1 MTTTTDFD
9 ITQIET
15 TETSFLALKHPGT
28 EEPLVTKGDEPAAV
42 GITFWAPG
50 SEPYETASAKRTN
63 RSLLRSK
70 RKIDLNADMLR
81 ADTIDF
87 LADITVSFDQ
97 LAYPPAGDA
106 KGRDLFKALYGD
118 RKYSWVVE
126 QANSHLA
133 DWGSFT
139 KGSAKN

>member
-9 ITQIET
+9 ITEIET
-15 TETSFLALKHPGT
+15 SETSFLHLKHPGT
-28 EEPLVTKGDEPAAV
+28 EEPLHTKGDEPAAV

-70 RKIDLNADMLR
+70 RKIDLTADMLR
-81 ADTIDF
+81 RDSIDF
-87 LADITVSFDQ
+87 LADITKSFDN
-97 LAYPPAGDA
+97 LAYSHAGDA
-106 KGRDLFKALYGD
+106 KGRDLFAALYGD
-118 RKYSWVVE
+118 RKYGWAVE

-133 DWGSFT
+133 DWASFT
-139 KGSAKN
+139 KGSATT